1 MLLDAVKQTRRSFLA
16 GAAGAPLLAQS
27 RAGRRPPNIVF
38 IMADDL
44 GYSDL
49 GCYGQ
54 KHIRTPNI
62 DRIAAEGMQ
71 FSDAYSG
78 CHVCAPCRSVLM
90 TGQHMGHT
98 TVRSNPG
105 GVPIL
110 ASDRTIAEVL
120 QPAGYV
126 SGGFGKW
133 GIGDVGTD
141 GVPWKHGFEQFFGYL
156 HQVHAHFY
164 YPKLLY
170 DNERKYPLAGN
181 TEGRRTTYSHDVIAD
196 KCLEFIRRHK
206 DDPFFCYVPFT
217 IPHWELLVPEDSLA
231 EYRGKFPEMHFARS
245 HYAPTD
251 TPHAAYAGMI
261 TRMDRDV
268 GRIMSLLK
276 SLGLDDNTLV
286 MFTSD
291 NGGAMRLAG
300 DDFFNSF
307 GPFRGSKGRFYE
319 GGIRV
324 PFVARWP
331 GRIRAGSRSSH
342 PFAFYDMMA
351 TFAELAG
358 AEPAKGHDGISIVP
372 ALLGEKAA
380 GRAQPRH
387 DFLYWELP
395 RYNGRTG
402 EFPRE
407 TPSQAVRMG
416 EWKAVRTKPGAPLEL
431 YNLAED
437 IGETTD
443 LAARR
448 PRELAR
454 IEEYLKTARTEPLR
468 QTMPPQTW
476 DDL

>member
-1 MLLDAVKQTRRSFLA
+1 MLSGTMQPTRRSFLA
-16 GAAGAPLLAQS
+16 GAAGLPLAAQD
-27 RAGRRPPNIVF
+27 RARRRPPNIVF

-54 KHIRTPNI
+54 QHIRTPNI
-62 DRIAAEGMQ
+62 DRIAAEGIR

-78 CHVCAPCRSVLM
+78 CTVCAPCRSVLM

-133 GIGDVGTD
+133 GIGDIGTP
-141 GVPWKHGFEQFFGYL
+141 GVPWRHGFEQFFGYL

-164 YPKLLY
+164 YPKVLY
-170 DNERKYPLAGN
+170 DNDRKVPLPGN
-181 TEGRRTTYSHDVIAD
+181 TGGRRTTYSHDVIAE

-206 DDPFFCYVPFT
+206 DRPFFCYVPFT
-217 IPHWELLVPEDSLA
+217 IPHWELLVPEDSLG
-231 EYRGKFPEMHFARS
+231 EYRGKFPERRFERG

-251 TPHAAYAGMI
+251 TPHAAYAAMI

-268 GRIMSLLK
+268 GRILSLLQ

-286 MFTSD
+286 IFTSD
-291 NGGAMRLAG
+291 NGGAMRIAE
-300 DDFFNSF
+300 DDFFRSY
-307 GPFRGSKGRFYE
+307 GPFRGYKGNFYE

-331 GRIRAGSRSSH
+331 GRIRAGAQSSH

-358 AEPAKGHDGISIVP
+358 TEPAKGHDGISILP
-372 ALLGEKAA
+372 ALLGEQAA
-380 GRAQPRH
+380 GRPQPRH
-387 DFLYWELP
+387 EFLYWELP
-395 RYNGRTG
+395 RYNNRTG
-402 EFPRE
+402 EFFKE
-407 TPSQAVRMG
+407 TPRQGVRMG
-416 EWKAVRTKPGAPLEL
+416 EWKAVRSEPNAPLEL

-437 IGETTD
+437 IGETTN
-443 LAARR
+443 LASRR
-448 PRELAR
+448 PKVLAR
-454 IEEYLKTARTEPLR
+454 IEEFLKTARTEPLR

-476 DDL
+476 DQ